1 MRPPPRI
8 YVGAGAL
15 VHRGGRL
22 LLVKRNERPNR
33 GMWFFP
39 GGEVELGETTEE
51 AAVRE
56 LREETGLRIEVE
68 GLFDV
73 ITYLPSESW
82 PSTRNQYVIVDY
94 LAKPGTRRVR
104 LNHESSDYGWFTPT
118 QVRKLRTTE
127 SIKLCAEKFARMRI
141 R

>member
-1 MRPPPRI
+1 MKTRARI

-33 GMWFFP
+33 GMWSFP

-56 LREETGLRIEVE
+56 LREETGLQVEIEE
-68 GLFDV
+68 LFAV
-73 ITYLPSESW
+73 VTYLPSEFW
-82 PSTRNQYVIVDY
+82 PTTRNQYIIVDY
-94 LAKPGTRRVR
+94 LAKSGAGRVR
-104 LNHESSDYGWFTPT
+104 LNHESSDFGWFTPK
-118 QVRKLRTTE
+118 QVQKLRTTR
-127 SIKLCAEKFARMRI
+127 SIKLCAEKFARMRV